1 MPSFQDIVAEFEQ
14 ATDIVDVYTGN
25 AIEETLNLIKTAGD
39 LRFYV
44 DGTLNYG
51 HQATTINIMKRI
63 INTTSYTGNIVVY
76 YAGGQATANKLAI
89 LLSDLD
95 PLQINTET
103 ITYGTCN
110 NITFQPFPAPAD
122 APQIMFGFTGGA
134 DSMVTNFAD
143 QLKVKYFLRLQPYLW
158 EMLKD
163 YKVTSAVQI
172 PGDPRKFD
180 LTDASKP
187 FNKLA
192 YTFSPDT
199 VANVAPGIWSWYT
212 ASHAFDPNLSTRT
225 KNVKAVYDAYS
236 VNPAA
241 MSLWPVYGLHQFK
254 EDAGEMSLNL
264 TLSALE
270 VLRLLEKP
278 LIILHFSDPARADIF
293 QYLDALATDINAKDK
308 TLATLK
314 KAIAATYLP
323 PDDFMKAYSPSN
335 LQALINKLSTY
346 VTPAID
352 NAFRIELLK
361 GYDNGNYVDI
371 AADIAAKLANADGKQ
386 IFVISIGTVPQDVYN
401 YFYGNAT
408 LPGIF
413 EGQGTSSLVISLGKP
428 FMQVPKKGEN
438 DAANYPST
446 LAADNYDT
454 IAQGCKQ
461 WVMAL
466 RDLSFDPFLRTRGP
480 LKPELYPDQLENI
493 VATTVASINSSY
505 PLNRYF
511 TALGKYYQ
519 QDIHD
524 KLMLG
529 LVGAHAVVEGD
540 ADTVYAD
547 RLGLA
552 AGTQESLTSRRRRSR
567 LRERLT
573 LFKNNNRGVYT
584 EEPDIAED
592 EPAKLTLQDVYD
604 QLKAA
609 WSNGS
614 INLLKALPKTYFSD
628 FFAKVTGNIFSIAVP
643 EENIVAEKNGD
654 GVITK
659 VTVSGATTL
668 AFVDVKMNIELVY
681 TAESGPVIT
690 QVTATADQVWTIDN
704 IPWILFRNPGF
715 TMKVNEG
722 GFPVQGGILGT
733 IESNG
738 TSVGLQIEYPTGENT
753 WFLSAA
759 FEGNY
764 PGIASIYQAAG
775 GVNLVQVLPNPLN
788 QLAGFGLKEVQ
799 LMYNTTS
806 LSFDYMSFQMTTNSP
821 WTISQNPLFTIAPT
835 IDVSIYDVADVSKR
849 TTNFLATG
857 SFTIGNG
864 TITMV
869 GGYPDFSLYGGL
881 TEGTIQLSDLLALF
895 GGELDLATS
904 VTEFNYNYNPG
915 QKYYQIGA
923 LLEPDKPLNVAGIF
937 SINNLSFNVNSN
949 NSINTVFLGG
959 QITILPDSAKIGM
972 ALSGAYATGKGWT
985 FTSKQT
991 SGVVKI
997 GDMLTYYIGDS
1008 WAPPEKYNYGI
1019 DGLSFTINTANSY
1032 WEFGAKTAT
1041 KWDIEFLGV
1050 TVDAKA
1056 QLGYGKKTDDA
1067 TAGNYGAI
1075 SADITWNGIRI
1086 TAFYNFKPGY
1096 QAYGITWGIL
1106 SGEVETKTIDGKP
1119 HQVATLK
1126 FKDTT
1131 TIGSLVE
1138 LMVSW
1143 VTGSAFGLA
1152 APWNMLNSIPLNNLS
1167 LIYDFTDNKV
1177 SFEVTIGPINLGF
1190 ITIKGIK
1197 ASYESKDSN
1206 DKEKGV
1212 IITLDATAAW
1222 GDVPSW
1228 DAAKP
1233 ETTPAPP
1240 GQGNK
1245 YLDLRML
1252 ALGQHVTLDCFK
1264 TADNVQAAIACMST
1278 LPTPDKDNPTKIPD
1292 VHFDANSSW
1301 LTGMDFGLLRL
1312 GDDKTNAIALAAA
1325 AADATKYFITMQ
1337 VVFNDPNLYG
1347 LRLAL
1352 EGEPA
1357 KIFKGLDFQIMYK
1370 KISDSVGVYQAEI
1383 VLPDVMR
1390 KINMGQF
1397 NITLPV
1403 FGIAVFT
1410 NGDFQ
1415 VDIGFPWKED
1425 FSRSFTFQTLIWTP
1439 VGIPIPVMGS
1449 AGVYFG
1455 KLSSATTNRVP
1466 AATNGTFNPVLVF
1479 GFGIQFGFGYSFDA
1493 GILKAGF
1500 SLTAVAILEGILAK
1514 WNPYQI
1520 TDGSGNNT
1528 QLETSYY
1535 FWFRGTAGIMGKL
1548 YGTVDFAIVKADVNV
1563 AISLLAQI
1571 TFAPYEP
1578 IELSLTASV
1587 SVSLRITINLGLFKI
1602 KVSFS
1607 FSARIQESVTIKAIG
1622 GTAPWTT
1629 TEQLQLL
1636 NAGVNVLQRRSRSLY
1651 YDQKEL
1657 VAVRDA
1663 LNPVWS
1669 NLQPAAAPSPLTA
1682 YAGLGLT
1689 MAGDNASSVS
1699 QQVACYIAML
1709 FIASVPPP
1717 QDDKENGRLKAYGTD
1732 SDTSFE
1738 LLSKQVFRW
1747 AIAAIQSGPVSS
1759 EQVDAAIVTD
1769 LQLAALLDY
1778 LSDTANPTPITPA
1791 DVSAFMTNQFTLTV
1805 NTPESGETD
1814 ATYFPVPPEML
1825 LTLPDYGSNYKG
1837 ISYDF
1842 ADYNSTSTSYTE
1854 YLRQYF
1860 NELAVQVEKEEDAG
1874 NLKALMMDDAGGLS
1888 MASFIYS
1895 DYFLLICRQML
1906 QSARESL
1913 KDFKYYLQD
1922 NQTVNDIVNWVNQKA
1937 GLNLYS
1943 VEALFTDNVSATLNA
1958 GKQLRI
1964 TGSSYIVQATDTFD
1978 SIAMQSIYYT
1988 GFTGKQLA
1996 AANQDTA
2003 NTLSAGVTIS
2013 YPQKEPY
2020 KTMAGQS
2027 LNDVANAIGV
2037 SVDELINNGNV
2048 TNLAGLLLPVA
2059 TLAIPSFNSATAG
2072 DDTLNKIAS
2081 KYNITQQQLAAP
2093 AENGA
2098 ITDLFDKTV
2107 TGYINIAN
2115 LQQFQV
2121 GELISEIQAT
2131 NGLQHLSGMTS
2142 RYYMAGLR
2150 LPTNGITPNYPG
2162 MWVTDN
2168 GGTLTLPAY
2177 AGLYS
2182 LTGQQ
2187 FRIPDL
2193 AADNFD
2199 IQLSKTSALSWLTF
2213 SGSNPD
2219 QLVISLV
2226 PGSFDAQQIT
2236 AVKTYATSNVLD
2248 IPLSSLGAEDAFITK
2263 AATYPFTSQI
2273 SWNSASTFAMPYG
2286 GTNGG
2291 VPALSLWQLPDTLLQ
2306 LPDPQTRMVNPR
2318 VQMLIGRYDEASRT
2332 MINTPVTYYGY
2343 GSLVSFTIKKVPV
2356 VSDSPNTQTTYEI
2369 MGADGSNVEVLEKM
2383 VSGIGSDNSLIAT
2396 LTVAY
2401 GVDSNGTTT
2410 QGIQTDALNSLTI
2423 GIAQVNLST
2432 ETRPDSS
2439 LGATFLAA
2447 AQQQDAMVLLN
2458 EPTDFVRLLWQA
2470 SITRGG
2476 GYYLYYYN
2484 AGSSSGLPDRIFN
2497 DNNEATLSLLV
2508 LYSASQDAALQNNVT
2523 SYMNVLATGEAI
2535 DTSHAVLFAEANPYQ
2550 RSLSSD
2556 GAQTLSALAYQY
2568 YGNVAD
2574 IVTDNQ
2580 TLSLRTGKAL
2590 LVDEG
2595 VYEVRPEGRAP
2606 GGNLDTIA
2614 AYFGTSVDAIKAAN
2628 PLQTS
2633 WPAVLPLYTALKL
2646 PVLTVTIGSSNGGN
2660 TFESIASYYGEDLAA
2675 LGGKNQ
2681 ELAGLFADNQQ
2692 IIIKGGPDIRT
2703 SAVAPGVAGIAAER
2717 PVPAAIPDNPS
2728 DQDYGMLFL
2737 LNTYNMLSY
2746 QVAENNYFSASNL
2759 GLPATPS
2766 TETEDQGVNDKM
2778 RYPKALAEG
2787 DTWSY
2792 TQSIPYSRFAK
2803 NVTLTAGAMPDQAN
2817 SPYRGLGGLL
2827 QIDYAWQD
2835 LYGNRIITSLSQ
2847 PSGNSQLNMPPVLTG
2862 YTDALI
2868 GLNQWPS
2875 VAASWEVNTDKDA
2888 KPQLQL
2894 DLSFG
2899 DSYYQGLMWAKAAD
2913 AASITAW
2920 FTEALD
2926 ETSAGNPLNYSMD
2939 NGISIKGITLGSDKQ
2954 TVTIQVDNV
2963 PENLLLTLS
2972 INNINNADKTQTYTG
2987 IAQFSYPEVP
2997 EEATSTIIEQA
3008 KKDMA
3013 VYEQLWYQLT
3023 DPNGIAYTVDT
3034 TLLQKGYTLTDTQV
3048 SDLVEDWISSIYLF
3062 LENRA
3067 KGLTDVAAPAA
3078 THLLTFAIDTA
3089 DLNPE
3094 QIFRLDLSF
3103 SIKRTKNAA
3112 SGDLETTGGILQAVT
3127 EVSPLSDTEGGNTH
3141 SLNTFAARF
3150 EAALLQAGKYQL
3162 RIATGTDR
3170 EDASN
3175 NKETWAVRLGL
3186 DKSTLTPIT
3195 YTINDPAAPDMFAPR
3210 PISNKLESRQQVP
3223 IYNYSQKTGIDFST
3237 PSAYLDFTGIDMD
3250 QWGNQ
3255 FFNSIDSVLSPE
3267 FTAAIQLV
3275 DSKKQTTYLEDLLAG
3290 KEALADIVKEWMI
3303 PVFKDETANADA
3315 VKEAFKQSLLVKLG
3329 NAYATQ
3335 AGIQFHATVSADATA
3350 DIAPRLYGSIN
3361 RNFKYEGAVADAVD
3375 KTIVYLVFTN
3385 PPDQTAAGTSSNF
3398 TLSGGLNVSSSGID
3412 PLNNRRVI
3420 LQLMEPATPGSTQV
3434 TINAGFK
3441 DMTGNVIMPP
3451 LSQVILTEINEGN
3464 NSESITL
3471 TSTKLSLKTNNSATL
3486 PFLISSPQIVRGSGN
3501 ELLPYVDLDLSFA
3514 GSSIEHQISTLPN
3527 IEGYEASTWL
3537 SFVTPLSVND
3547 SPLTGNLGKIQVPMP
3562 IREFPVAPSMVNQS
3576 GEASVPPDPSDI
3588 SQLLNWNYNI
3598 EYSLPI
3604 HYPQD
3609 QLDFTINFNVADK
3622 QQAMLLGIED
3632 AFPQLA
3638 EFITVSP
3645 SVYAVLQQQLTLVTA
3660 GTADDDPLLA
3670 TAATAL
3676 ASYTALV
3683 SQVVNAAKSNMLAMS
3698 QGRMRYSSTAVLP
3711 YTFYIQ
3717 EGSATINDVQALI
3730 VSVHGMPPE
3739 GIGQP
3744 LVDIG
3749 GYERHTYT
3757 DVCTGDFCYYYTKD
3771 GQPLPAATGQVI
3783 QERTVIIPTMNI
3795 LARQDAATTAF
3806 IRRNVELVP
3815 GKQSS
3820 DPFIYTT
3827 GMVEFSNPYHP
3838 TTDCDTPID
3847 ISTIN
3852 ATSGQHNYAPLTT
3865 QLTNLFNA
3873 LLKENSQDTVSIL
3886 MSCQYT
3892 YPLNTSTANIG
3903 LPVIMQPIQSIQVK
3917 PDATT
3922 GDKKLAD
3929 MIADWAGSIE
3939 LWYKSRNPVSSNA
3952 ALWFDLTIFS
3962 NLTEQPLPLLR
3973 LRSLNLGIQ
3982 YITGM

>member
-1 MPSFQDIVAEFEQ
+1 MPSFQDLVALFTQGTAVVDEHSQ
-14 ATDIVDVYTGN
+14 ASYVNILGDIR
-25 AIEETLNLIKTAGD
+25 EETE

-44 DGTLNYG
+44 DATRNFG
-51 HQATTINIMKRI
+51 HQATTVNIMKRI
-63 INTTSYTGNIVVY
+63 IDTTSYAGSIVVY
-76 YAGGQATANKLAI
+76 YAGGIDTADKLAI
-89 LLSDLD
+89 LLPDLD
-95 PLQINTET
+95 PLHIEMAT
-103 ITYGTCN
+103 ISYGTCN
-110 NITFQPFPAPAD
+110 NITFKAFPATVTPAL
-122 APQIMFGFTGGA
+122 IKFGFTGGA
-134 DSMVTNFAD
+134 DSTSTNFAE
-143 QLKVKYFLRLQPYLW
+143 QLNVQYFLRLEPYLW
-158 EMLKD
+158 EILTNGG
-163 YKVTSAVQI
+163 VTSAVQTI
-172 PGDPRKFD
+172 GSPDKFN
-180 LTDASKP
+180 LSGASLH
-187 FNKLA
+187 FNSLA
-192 YTFSPDT
+192 YKFTREA
-199 VANVAPGIWSWYT
+199 VASVSPGIWSWYIEQQT
-212 ASHAFDPNLSTRT
+212 FDRDLAICT
-225 KNVKAVYDAYS
+225 KNVKSVYDAYS
-236 VNPAA
+236 VNPSA

-264 TLSALE
+264 TLSALNIIQT
-270 VLRLLEKP
+270 VDKP
-278 LIILHFSDPARADIF
+278 LVILHFSDPKRADIF
-293 QYLDALATDINAKDK
+293 QYLDALATDINNGIKEL
-308 TLATLK
+308 TNLK
-314 KAIAATYLP
+314 KAISATYIDNDL
-323 PDDFMKAYSPSN
+323 FNGYSPSN
-335 LQALINKLSTY
+335 LTALINKLTQY

-352 NAFRIELLK
+352 NRYTLALLK
-361 GYDNGNYVDI
+361 GYTDGYYVDI
-371 AADIAAKLANADGKQ
+371 SADISRELANATGKQ
-386 IFVISIGTVPQDVYN
+386 IFVISIGAVPMDVYN

-408 LPGIF
+408 LPGMF

-428 FMQVPKKGEN
+428 FMQVPKKGVN
-438 DAANYPST
+438 DATNYPST
-446 LAADNYDT
+446 LAASNYDT
-454 IAQGCKQ
+454 IAQSCKK
-461 WVMAL
+461 WVTTI
-466 RDLSFDPFLRTRGP
+466 RDLSFDAYLKKKAP
-480 LKPELYPDQLENI
+480 LLPAVYLDQLGVI
-493 VATTVASINSSY
+493 TTTTLASTDSSQD
-505 PLNRYF
+505 LNHYF
-511 TALGKYYQ
+511 AALGTYYQ
-519 QDIHD
+519 EDIHD
-524 KLMLG
+524 KLMMG
-529 LVGAHAVVEGD
+529 LVGTNAVISGSD
-540 ADTVYAD
+540 ANKVYTE
-547 RLGLA
+547 RLGLTA
-552 AGTQESLTSRRRRSR
+552 DAEGSLTLRRRSK
-567 LRERLT
+567 RLT
-573 LFKNNNRGVYT
+573 SSGNNGGAYREGQ
-584 EEPDIAED
+584 DIAEGESD
-592 EPAKLTLQDVYD
+592 TLTLQQVYD
-604 QLKAA
+604 QLIAA
-609 WSNGS
+609 WSDGS
-614 INLLKALPKTYFSD
+614 INLLKALPKTYFTD
-628 FFAKVTGNIFSIAVP
+628 FFAKVTGNLFSIAVP
-643 EENIVAEKNGD
+643 KQNIVAEKNGD
-654 GVITK
+654 TITK

-668 AFVDVKMNIELVY
+668 SFLDIKMNITLVY
-681 TAESGPVIT
+681 TAESGPVIA
-690 QVTATADQVWTIDN
+690 QVTAAADQVWTIDN
-704 IPWILFRNPGF
+704 IPWILFKNPGF

-733 IESNG
+733 IESYD
-738 TSVGLQIEYPTGENT
+738 TSLELKIEYPVAESA
-753 WFLSAA
+753 WLISAA
-759 FEGNY
+759 FAGNY
-764 PGIASIYQAAG
+764 PGIATIYQAAG
-775 GVNLVQVLPNPLN
+775 GVNLVQVLPTPLN

-799 LMYNTTS
+799 LMYNSRS
-806 LSFDYMSFQMTTNSP
+806 LSFDYMSFEMTTNSP

-835 IDVSIYDVADVSKR
+835 IDVSIYNVADIANR
-849 TTNFLATG
+849 TTEFLATG

-869 GGYPDFSLYGGL
+869 GGYPDFSLNGGL
-881 TEGTIQLSDLLALF
+881 TDGTIQLSDLLALF

-904 VTEFNYNYNPG
+904 VTEFNYNYAPS
-915 QKYYQIGA
+915 QKYYEIDA

-937 SINNLSFNVNSN
+937 SIDNLSFNVKSN
-949 NSINTVFLGG
+949 NSTNTVFLGG
-959 QITILPDSAKIGM
+959 QITVLPNSAKIVM
-972 ALSGAYATGKGWT
+972 ALSGIYATNKGWT
-985 FTSKQT
+985 FASKQT

-997 GDMLTYYIGDS
+997 GDMLSYYIGNS
-1008 WAPPEKYNYGI
+1008 WTPPEQYNYGI
-1019 DGLSFTINTANSY
+1019 DGLSFTINTATSY

-1041 KWDIEFLGV
+1041 KWNIEFLGLQ
-1050 TVDAKA
+1050 VDGKA
-1056 QLGYGKKTDDA
+1056 QVGYGKKTDDA

-1075 SADITWNGIRI
+1075 SADITWNKINI
-1086 TAFYNFKPGY
+1086 TAFYNFNPDY

-1106 SGEVETKTIDGKP
+1106 TGEVETKDVDGTP
-1119 HQVATLK
+1119 HQIATLK

-1138 LMVSW
+1138 TMVSW
-1143 VTGSAFGLA
+1143 ATGSAFGLA
-1152 APWNMLNSIPLNNLS
+1152 SPWNVLNSIPLNNLS
-1167 LIYDFTDNKV
+1167 LIYDFTANKV
-1177 SFEVTIGPINLGF
+1177 SFEVGIGPINLGF
-1190 ITIKGIK
+1190 VTIKGIK
-1197 ASYESKDSN
+1197 VSYNSKDPN
-1206 DKEKGV
+1206 PDNNGV
-1212 IITLDATAAW
+1212 IVTLDATAAW
-1222 GDVPSW
+1222 GGDIPSW
-1228 DAAKP
+1228 NAAKP

-1264 TADNVQAAIACMST
+1264 TADNVQAAIACMTS
-1278 LPTPDKDNPTKIPD
+1278 LPETDPGKIPD

-1301 LTGMDFGLLRL
+1301 LTGMDFGLLQL
-1312 GDDKTNAIALAAA
+1312 GGDKANAVALAV
-1325 AADATKYFITMQ
+1325 ATAEATQYFITMQ
-1337 VVFNDPNLYG
+1337 IVFNDPYLYA

-1535 FWFRGTAGIMGKL
+1535 FWFRGTVGIMGKL
-1548 YGTVDFAIVKADVNV
+1548 YGTVDFAIVKADVDV
-1563 AISLLAQI
+1563 AISLLVQI

-1636 NAGVNVLQRRSRSLY
+1636 NAGVTVLQRRSRRLY

-1657 VAVRDA
+1657 MAVRDA

-1669 NLQPAAAPSPLTA
+1669 NLQKAAVPAPLTA

-1689 MAGDNASSVS
+1689 IAGDNASTVS
-1699 QQVACYIAML
+1699 QQLACYIAML
-1709 FIASVPPP
+1709 FIQSVPPP
-1717 QDDKENGRLKAYGTD
+1717 QDDKDNGKLKAYGAGN
-1732 SDTSFE
+1732 DTSFE
-1738 LLSKQVFRW
+1738 LLGKQVFRW
-1747 AIAAIQSGPVSS
+1747 AIAAIQSGPVTS

-1778 LSDTANPTPITPA
+1778 LSDTANPTPITPD
-1791 DVSAFMTNQFTLTV
+1791 DVSAFMSNQFTLTV
-1805 NTPESGETD
+1805 SAPDSGETD
-1814 ATYFPVPPEML
+1814 ATYFPVPPQML
-1825 LTLPDYGSNYKG
+1825 LTLPDYGTNYKG

-1842 ADYNSTSTSYTE
+1842 GAYNSTSTSYTE

-1874 NLKALMMDDAGGLS
+1874 NLKALIMDDAGGLS

-1937 GLNLYS
+1937 GIDLYT
-1943 VEALFTDNVSATLNA
+1943 VEALFTDNVSAPLNA
-1958 GKQLRI
+1958 DKKLRI
-1964 TGSSYIVQATDTFD
+1964 SGSTYIVQATDTFD
-1978 SIAMQSIYYT
+1978 SIAAQSIFYA
-1988 GFTGKQLA
+1988 GFTGKELA
-1996 AANQDTA
+1996 TANQATA
-2003 NTLSAGVTIS
+2003 NTLSAGVTIN
-2013 YPQKEPY
+2013 YPEKEPY
-2020 KTMAGQS
+2020 KTLAGQS
-2027 LNDVANAIGV
+2027 LNDVAQAIGV
-2037 SVDELINNGNV
+2037 SVGDLINNGNI

-2059 TLAIPSFNSATAG
+2059 TLTIPSFNSTTAG

-2093 AENGA
+2093 AENGT

-2121 GELISEIQAT
+2121 GELINEIQAT

-2168 GGTLTLPAY
+2168 GGVLTLPAY

-2187 FRIPDL
+2187 FQLPDL
-2193 AADNFD
+2193 DTDNFD
-2199 IQLSKTSALSWLTF
+2199 IQLSKTAALSWLTF
-2213 SGSNPD
+2213 SGDNPD
-2219 QLVISLV
+2219 QLVLPLV
-2226 PGSFDAQQIT
+2226 PGSFAAQQIS
-2236 AVKTYATSNVLD
+2236 AVKGYATSNILD
-2248 IPLSSLGAEDAFITK
+2248 IVLSSLGAQDAFVTK
-2263 AATYPFTSQI
+2263 ASTYPFTSQI
-2273 SWNSASTFAMPYG
+2273 SWNSASAFTMPYG
-2286 GTNGG
+2286 GNAGG

-2306 LPDPQTRMVNPR
+2306 LPDPQTRAVNPR
-2318 VQMLIGRYDEASRT
+2318 VKMQIGRYDEASRT
-2332 MINTPVTYYGY
+2332 MVNTPVTYFGY

-2356 VSDSPNTQTTYEI
+2356 VTDSPNTLTTYEI

-2383 VSGIGSDNSLIAT
+2383 VSGVGNNNSLIAT

-2432 ETRPDSS
+2432 ETRPDTS
-2439 LGATFLAA
+2439 LGTISLVAE
-2447 AQQQDAMVLLN
+2447 QQEAMVLLN
-2458 EPTDFVRLLWQA
+2458 EPSDFIRLLWQA

-2484 AGSSSGLPDRIFN
+2484 SGSSSGLPDRIFN
-2497 DNNEATLSLLV
+2497 DNNEATISLLV
-2508 LYSASQDAALQNNVT
+2508 LYTAPADDALQNNVT
-2523 SYMNVLATGEAI
+2523 NYMNVLATGEAI
-2535 DTSHAVLFAEANPYQ
+2535 DTSHAVLFAEANPYE

-2556 GAQTLSALAYQY
+2556 STQTLSDLAYKY

-2574 IVTDNQ
+2574 VVTDNQ
-2580 TLSLRTGKAL
+2580 TLTLRAGKAL

-2606 GGNLDTIA
+2606 GGNLNTIA
-2614 AYFGTSVDAIKAAN
+2614 TYFGTTADAIKAAN

-2633 WPAVLPLYTALKL
+2633 WPDVLPLYTALYL
-2646 PVLTVTIGSSNGGN
+2646 PVLTVTVGSSNGGN
-2660 TFESIASYYGEDLAA
+2660 TFESIASYYGEELAA

-2681 ELAGLFADNQQ
+2681 AIAGIFADGQQ
-2692 IIIKGGPDIRT
+2692 IVIKGGPDIRT
-2703 SAVAPGVAGIAAER
+2703 STVAQGVAGIAAER
-2717 PVPAAIPDNPS
+2717 PVPGAIPDNPS

-2746 QVAENNYFSASNL
+2746 QVAENNYFAASNL

-2766 TETEDQGVNDKM
+2766 GEAEDPDTNDKM
-2778 RYPKALAEG
+2778 SYPKALAEG

-2803 NVTLTAGAMPDQAN
+2803 NTVLTAGAMPDQAN

-2835 LYGNRIITSLSQ
+2835 LYGNRIITTLSQ
-2847 PSGNSQLNMPPVLTG
+2847 PSGNSQLNMPPMLTG

-2875 VAASWEVNTDKDA
+2875 VAASWEVNTDNA
-2888 KPQLQL
+2888 QKPQLQL
-2894 DLSFG
+2894 NLSFG
-2899 DSYYQGLMWAKAAD
+2899 DSYYQGLLWAKAAGTT
-2913 AASITAW
+2913 SITGW
-2920 FTEALD
+2920 FTEPLD
-2926 ETSAGNPLNYSMD
+2926 ETSANNPANYSLD
-2939 NGISIKGITLGSDKQ
+2939 QGINIKSITLGADKQ

-2963 PENLLLTLS
+2963 PENLLVTLS
-2972 INNINNADKTQTYTG
+2972 INNISNADKTETYTG
-2987 IAQFSYPEVP
+2987 IAQFSYPDVP
-2997 EEATSTIIEQA
+2997 QEATSTIIEQA

-3034 TLLQKGYTLTDTQV
+3034 TLLQQGYTLTAAQI
-3048 SDLVEDWISSIYLF
+3048 SDLVNVWISSIYLF

-3067 KGLTDVAAPAA
+3067 QGLTDVQAPDAA
-3078 THLLTFAIDTA
+3078 HLLTFAIDTTN
-3089 DLNPE
+3089 LNPE

-3103 SIKRTKNAA
+3103 AIKRSKNAA
-3112 SGDLETTGGILQAVT
+3112 AGDLETTGGILQAVT
-3127 EVSPLSDTEGGNTH
+3127 EVAPLSDTSGGNTH

-3150 EAALLQAGKYQL
+3150 EAALLQAGKYAL

-3170 EDASN
+3170 EDAGN

-3186 DKSTLTPIT
+3186 DKTNLTPVA
-3195 YTINDPAAPDMFAPR
+3195 YTINDPADPDMFAPR

-3223 IYNYSQKTGIDFST
+3223 IYNYNEKTGIDFNT
-3237 PSAYLDFTGIDMD
+3237 PSSYVDFTGIDMD
-3250 QWGNQ
+3250 QWGGQ
-3255 FFNSIDSVLSPE
+3255 FFSSIDNVLSPE

-3275 DSKKQTTYLEDLLAG
+3275 DNKKQTTYLEDLLTS
-3290 KEALADIVKEWMI
+3290 KEALANIVKEWMI

-3329 NAYATQ
+3329 NAYTTQ
-3335 AGIQFHATVSADATA
+3335 AAIQFHATVSADATE

-3361 RNFKYEGAVADAVD
+3361 RNFKYEGVLADTVD
-3375 KTIVYLVFTN
+3375 KTIVYLIFTN
-3385 PPDQTAAGTSSNF
+3385 PPDQTAANISSNF
-3398 TLSGGLNVSSSGID
+3398 TASDGLTVNSSGVD
-3412 PLNNRRVI
+3412 PLNNRRVK
-3420 LQLMEPATPGSTQV
+3420 LQLSGQAIPDSTQV
-3434 TINAGFK
+3434 TVNAGFK
-3441 DMTGNVIMPP
+3441 DMTGNIVMPP
-3451 LSQVILTEINEGN
+3451 LTNVVLTEINEGN
-3464 NSESITL
+3464 NSDSITL
-3471 TSTKLSLKTNNSATL
+3471 TSTKLSLQTSNSATL

-3547 SPLTGNLGKIQVPMP
+3547 SPLTGDLGKIQVPMP

-3576 GEASVPPDPSDI
+3576 GESSVPPDASNI
-3588 SQLLNWNYNI
+3588 NQLLNWNYNI
-3598 EYSLPI
+3598 AYALPI

-3622 QQAMLLGIED
+3622 ANTMLLGIED

-3645 SVYAVLQQQLTLVTA
+3645 SVYTVLEKQLTQVTA
-3660 GTADDDPLLA
+3660 GTADDDPLLS
-3670 TAATAL
+3670 TVSTAL

-3683 SQVVNAAKSNMLAMS
+3683 SQVVDASQSNMLAMPP
-3698 QGRMRYSSTAVLP
+3698 GNMRYTSTDVLP

-3717 EGSATINDVQALI
+3717 EGSATIDDVQALI
-3730 VSVHGMPPE
+3730 VSVHGLPPE

-3744 LVDIG
+3744 LVDIK
-3749 GYERHTYT
+3749 GYERQVYT
-3757 DVCTGDFCYYYTKD
+3757 DVCTGDWCYYYTKD
-3771 GQPLPAATGQVI
+3771 GKPLPAATGQVI
-3783 QERTVIIPTMNI
+3783 PDRTVIIPTMNI

-3820 DPFIYTT
+3820 EPFIYTT
-3827 GMVEFSNPYHP
+3827 GTVEFSNPYHP
-3838 TTDCDTPID
+3838 TTDTDTPVD

-3852 ATSGQHNYAPLTT
+3852 APSGQHNYASLTT

-3873 LLKENSQDTVSIL
+3873 LLEENSQDTVSFL

-3892 YPLNTSTANIG
+3892 YQLNASTANVG

-3917 PDATT
+3917 PGATT

-3929 MIADWAGSIE
+3929 MIADWAGSIGV
-3939 LWYKSRNPVSSNA
+3939 WYKSRNPVTTNA

-3962 NLTEQPLPLLR
+3962 NLTQQPLPLVR
-3973 LRSLNLGIQ
+3973 LRSLNLGVQ
-3982 YITGM
+3982 YITEM

>member
-1 MPSFQDIVAEFEQ
+1 MASFQDIVAQFMQ
-14 ATDIVDVYTGN
+14 ATDIVDGYTGN
-25 AIEETLNLIKTAGD
+25 AIEEMLSLIKTEGE

-51 HQATTINIMKRI
+51 HQATTVNIMKRI
-63 INTTSYTGNIVVY
+63 IDTTSYAGSIVVY
-76 YAGGQATANKLAI
+76 YAGGQETADKLAV

-95 PLQINTET
+95 PLQINGA
-103 ITYGTCN
+103 IIRYGDCQ
-110 NITFQPFPAPAD
+110 NITFKPFPAPVD
-122 APQIMFGFTGGA
+122 TPQIMLGFTGGA
-134 DSMVTNFAD
+134 DSMTTNFAD
-143 QLKVKYFLRLQPYLW
+143 QLKVRYFLRLEPYLW
-158 EMLKD
+158 EMLKG
-163 YKVTSAVQI
+163 YSVTSAVQI
-172 PGDPRKFD
+172 PGNPDRFN
-180 LTDASKP
+180 LSVASRP

-192 YTFSPDT
+192 YKFTSDS
-199 VANVAPGIWSWYT
+199 VAKVSTNVWSWYT
-212 ASHAFDPNLSTRT
+212 TQQTFNPDLATRT
-225 KNVKAVYDAYS
+225 KNVQAVYDVYS

-241 MSLWPVYGLHQFK
+241 MSLWPVYGLHQF
-254 EDAGEMSLNL
+254 ESNSGEMSLNL
-264 TLSALE
+264 ALSALDL
-270 VLRLLEKP
+270 LRLLEKP
-278 LIILHFSDPARADIF
+278 LVILHFSNPARADIF
-293 QYLDALATDINAKDK
+293 QYVDALRTDIDARDK

-314 KAIAATYLP
+314 KTISTTYFP
-323 PDDFMKAYSPSN
+323 PDDYVQEYSPAK
-335 LQALINKLSTY
+335 LQALINELTTY

-352 NAFRIELLK
+352 NTYKIELLK
-361 GYDNGNYVDI
+361 GYDNGKYVDI
-371 AADIAAKLANADGKQ
+371 SADISAKLANASSKQ

-408 LPGIF
+408 LPAIF
-413 EGQGTSSLVISLGKP
+413 EGQGTSSLVISLGRP

-438 DAANYPST
+438 DASNYPSI

-454 IAQGCKQ
+454 IAQGCKE
-461 WVMAL
+461 WAMAL
-466 RDLSFDPFLRTRGP
+466 RDLSFNSFLKTRGG
-480 LKPELYPDQLENI
+480 LKPDVYLEQLDNI
-493 VATTVASINSSY
+493 VASTLASINSSY
-505 PLNRYF
+505 SLNRYF
-511 TALGKYYQ
+511 TTLGNYYQ
-519 QDIHD
+519 QNIHD

-529 LVGAHAVVEGD
+529 LAGTHAVVEAD
-540 ADTVYAD
+540 AGAVYAE
-547 RLGLA
+547 RASVA
-552 AGTQESLTSRRRRSR
+552 AGTKESLTLRHRRERF
-567 LRERLT
+567 RERLT
-573 LFKNNNRGVYT
+573 SFRNNGGEYT
-584 EEPDIAED
+584 EEPDIAE
-592 EPAKLTLQDVYD
+592 EEAGPLTLQEVYD
-604 QLKAA
+604 QLIAA
-609 WSNGS
+609 WSDGT

-628 FFAKVTGNIFSIAVP
+628 FFAKVTGNTFSIAVP

-654 GVITK
+654 GAITK

-668 AFVDVKMNIELVY
+668 SFVNVKMNISLVY

-733 IESNG
+733 IENNG
-738 TSVGLQIEYPTGENT
+738 TNVGLQIEYPVGENT
-753 WFLSAA
+753 WLLSAA

-775 GVNLVQVLPNPLN
+775 GVNLVQALPTPLN
-788 QLAGFGLKEVQ
+788 QLAGFGLKEMQ
-799 LMYNTTS
+799 LMYNSTS
-806 LSFDYMSFQMTTNSP
+806 LSFDYMSFEMTTNSP
-821 WTISQNPLFTIAPT
+821 WTISQNPLFTITPT
-835 IDVSIYDVADVSKR
+835 IDISIYDVADVSKR

-881 TEGTIQLSDLLALF
+881 TDGTIQLSDLLALF
-895 GGELDLATS
+895 GGQLDLATS
-904 VTEFNYNYNPG
+904 VTEFNYNYSPS
-915 QKYYQIGA
+915 QKYYQIDA

-937 SINNLSFNVNSN
+937 SIDNLSFNVNSN

-959 QITILPDSAKIGM
+959 QITVLPDAAKIGM
-972 ALSGAYATGKGWT
+972 ELSGIYATGKGWT
-985 FTSKQT
+985 FASKQT

-997 GDMLTYYIGDS
+997 GDMLSYYIGNS
-1008 WAPPEKYNYGI
+1008 WTPPEQYNYGI
-1019 DGLSFTINTANSY
+1019 DGLSFTINTATSY
-1032 WEFGAKTAT
+1032 WQFGAKTASE
-1041 KWDIEFLGV
+1041 WNIEFLGLKV
-1050 TVDAKA
+1050 IANA
-1056 QLGYGKKTDDA
+1056 QLGYGKKTEDA
-1067 TAGNYGAI
+1067 TVGNYGAI
-1075 SADITWNGIRI
+1075 SADITWNKIKI
-1086 TAFYNFKPGY
+1086 NAFYNFNPDY

-1106 SGEVETKTIDGKP
+1106 TGEVETKDVDGTP
-1119 HQVATLK
+1119 HQIATLK

-1131 TIGSLVE
+1131 TIGSLIE
-1138 LMVSW
+1138 TMVSW
-1143 VTGSAFGLA
+1143 ATGSAFGLA
-1152 APWNMLNSIPLNNLS
+1152 SPWNVLNSIPLNNLS
-1167 LIYDFTDNKV
+1167 LVYDFTANKV
-1177 SFEVTIGPINLGF
+1177 SFEVNIGPINLGF
-1190 ITIKGIK
+1190 VTIKGIRV
-1197 ASYESKDSN
+1197 SYNTKDPDDSKN
-1206 DKEKGV
+1206 GV
-1212 IITLDATAAW
+1212 IVTLDATSAW
-1222 GDVPSW
+1222 GDIPSW
-1228 DAAKP
+1228 NAAKP

-1245 YLDLRML
+1245 YLDLRLL

-1264 TADNVQAAIACMST
+1264 TADNVQAAIACMSA
-1278 LPTPDKDNPTKIPD
+1278 LPGTDPGKIPD
-1292 VHFDANSSW
+1292 IHFDTNSSW

-1312 GDDKTNAIALAAA
+1312 GDDKPNAVALAV
-1325 AADATKYFITMQ
+1325 ATAEATQYFITMQ
-1337 VVFNDPNLYG
+1337 IVFNDPNLYG

-1415 VDIGFPWKED
+1415 VDVGFPWKED

-1479 GFGIQFGFGYSFDA
+1479 GFGMQFGFGYSFDA

-1514 WNPYQI
+1514 WNPYQL

-1535 FWFRGTAGIMGKL
+1535 FWFRGTVGIMGKL
-1548 YGTVDFAIVKADVNV
+1548 YGTVDFAIVKADVDV
-1563 AISLLAQI
+1563 ALSLLVQI

-1578 IELSLTASV
+1578 IELSLIASV

-1602 KVSFS
+1602 KISFS

-1636 NAGVNVLQRRSRSLY
+1636 SAGVTVLQRRSRRLY

-1657 VAVRDA
+1657 MAVRDA

-1669 NLQPAAAPSPLTA
+1669 NLQKAAVPAPLTA

-1689 MAGDNASSVS
+1689 MAGDTATTVS
-1699 QQVACYIAML
+1699 QQLACYIAML
-1709 FIASVPPP
+1709 FIQSVPPP
-1717 QDDKENGRLKAYGTD
+1717 QDDKDNGRLKAYGAGN
-1732 SDTSFE
+1732 DTSFE
-1738 LLSKQVFRW
+1738 LLGKQIFRW
-1747 AIAAIQSGPVSS
+1747 AVAAIQSGPVTS

-1805 NTPESGETD
+1805 NAPESGETD

-1825 LTLPDYGSNYKG
+1825 LTLPDYGTDYKG

-1842 ADYNSTSTSYTE
+1842 AAYNSTSTSYTE

-1874 NLKALMMDDAGGLS
+1874 NLKAFIMDDAGGLS

-1937 GLNLYS
+1937 GIDLYT

-1958 GKQLRI
+1958 GKKLRI
-1964 TGSSYIVQATDTFD
+1964 TDSTYIVQATDTFD
-1978 SIAMQSIYYT
+1978 SIAAKAIYYA
-1988 GFTGKQLA
+1988 GFTGKDLA
-1996 AANQDTA
+1996 VANQDTA
-2003 NTLSAGVTIS
+2003 NTLSAGVTIN
-2013 YPQKEPY
+2013 YPDKAPY

-2027 LNDVANAIGV
+2027 LNDVAKAIGV
-2037 SVDELINNGNV
+2037 SAGDLINSGNI

-2059 TLAIPSFNSATAG
+2059 TLAIPSFDSMTAG

-2081 KYNITQQQLAAP
+2081 KYNITQQQLAVP
-2093 AENGA
+2093 AENGT
-2098 ITDLFDKTV
+2098 ITDLFDKRV

-2168 GGTLTLPAY
+2168 GGVLALPDY

-2187 FRIPDL
+2187 FQIPDL
-2193 AADNFD
+2193 GTDNFD
-2199 IQLSKTSALSWLTF
+2199 IQLSKTSALTWLTF
-2213 SGSNPD
+2213 SGDNPD
-2219 QLVISLV
+2219 QLVLPLV
-2226 PGSFDAQQIT
+2226 PGSYDAQQIS
-2236 AVKTYATSNVLD
+2236 AVKGYATSNILD
-2248 IPLSSLGAEDAFITK
+2248 IPLSSLGAQDAFITK
-2263 AATYPFTSQI
+2263 ASTYPFTSQI
-2273 SWNSASTFAMPYG
+2273 SWNSASAFTMPYG
-2286 GTNGG
+2286 GDNGG

-2306 LPDPQTRMVNPR
+2306 LPDPQTRLVNPR
-2318 VQMLIGRYDEASRT
+2318 VKMLIGRYDEASRT
-2332 MINTPVTYYGY
+2332 MVNTPVTYYGY

-2356 VSDSPNTQTTYEI
+2356 VTDSPNTLTTYEI

-2383 VSGIGSDNSLIAT
+2383 VSGIGGDNSLIAT

-2410 QGIQTDALNSLTI
+2410 QGIQTDALNSLTM

-2432 ETRPDSS
+2432 ETRPDSGPGTIS
-2439 LGATFLAA
+2439 LAVE
-2447 AQQQDAMVLLN
+2447 QQEEMVLLN
-2458 EPTDFVRLLWQA
+2458 ETSEFIRLLWQA

-2484 AGSSSGLPDRIFN
+2484 SGSSSGLPDRIFN

-2508 LYSASQDAALQNNVT
+2508 LYTAPTDEALRNNVT
-2523 SYMNVLATGEAI
+2523 NYMNVLATGEAI

-2556 GAQTLSALAYQY
+2556 GTQTLSDLAYKY

-2580 TLSLRTGKAL
+2580 TLTLRAGKAL

-2606 GGNLDTIA
+2606 GGNLNAIA
-2614 AYFGTSVDAIKAAN
+2614 TYFGTTADAIKAAN

-2633 WPAVLPLYTALKL
+2633 WPDVLPLYTALYL
-2646 PVLTVTIGSSNGGN
+2646 PVMTVTIGTSNGGN

-2681 ELAGLFADNQQ
+2681 EVAGLFADNQQ

-2703 SAVAPGVAGIAAER
+2703 STVAPGVAGIAAER
-2717 PVPAAIPDNPS
+2717 PVPATIPDNPS

-2746 QVAENNYFSASNL
+2746 QVAENNYFAASNL

-2766 TETEDQGVNDKM
+2766 TETEEQDTNDKM
-2778 RYPKALAEG
+2778 AYPRALAEG

-2792 TQSIPYSRFAK
+2792 TQSVPYSRFAK
-2803 NVTLTAGAMPDQAN
+2803 NVKLTAGVMPDQAS

-2835 LYGNRIITSLSQ
+2835 LYGNRIITTLSQ
-2847 PSGNSQLNMPPVLTG
+2847 PSGNSQLNMPPMLTG
-2862 YTDALI
+2862 YTDAII

-2875 VAASWEVNTDKDA
+2875 VAASWEVNTDNNA

-2894 DLSFG
+2894 NLSFG
-2899 DSYYQGLMWAKAAD
+2899 DSYYQGLMYAKAAS
-2913 AASITAW
+2913 ATSITGW
-2920 FTEALD
+2920 FTEPLD
-2926 ETSAGNPLNYSMD
+2926 ETSATNPLNYSLD
-2939 NGISIKGITLGSDKQ
+2939 HGISIKGITLGGDKQ

-2963 PENLLLTLS
+2963 PENLLITLS
-2972 INNINNADKTQTYTG
+2972 INNISNTDKTQTYTG
-2987 IAQFSYPEVP
+2987 IAQFSYPDVP
-2997 EEATSTIIEQA
+2997 QEATSTIIEQA

-3034 TLLQKGYTLTDTQV
+3034 TLLQKGYTLTSTQV

-3067 KGLTDVAAPAA
+3067 KGLTDVAAPDAA
-3078 THLLTFAIDTA
+3078 HPLIFAIDTTN
-3089 DLNPE
+3089 LNPE

-3103 SIKRTKNAA
+3103 TIKRTKNAA
-3112 SGDLETTGGILQAVT
+3112 SGDLETTGGILQTVT
-3127 EVSPLSDTEGGNTH
+3127 EVAPLADTQGGNTH

-3150 EAALLQAGKYQL
+3150 EAALLQAGKYQI

-3170 EDASN
+3170 EDAGN

-3186 DKSTLTPIT
+3186 DKTTLTPVA
-3195 YTINDPAAPDMFAPR
+3195 YNINDPADPDMFAPR

-3223 IYNYSQKTGIDFST
+3223 IYNYSEKTGIDFNT
-3237 PSAYLDFTGIDMD
+3237 PSTYVDFTGIDMD
-3250 QWGNQ
+3250 RWGNQ
-3255 FFNSIDSVLSPE
+3255 FFSSIDDVLSPE

-3275 DSKKQTTYLEDLLAG
+3275 DNKKQTTYLKDLLAN

-3303 PVFKDETANADA
+3303 PVFKDETANAAA

-3329 NAYATQ
+3329 NAYTTQ

-3350 DIAPRLYGSIN
+3350 DIAPRLYGNIS
-3361 RNFKYEGAVADAVD
+3361 RNFKFEGALVDDTD
-3375 KTIVYLVFTN
+3375 KTLVYLVFTN
-3385 PPDQTAAGTSSNF
+3385 PPDQAAANTSSNF
-3398 TLSGGLNVSSSGID
+3398 TASDGLSVNSSGID
-3412 PLNNRRVI
+3412 PKNTKRVI
-3420 LQLMEPATPGSTQV
+3420 LQLSGQAIAGSTQV
-3434 TINAGFK
+3434 TVNTGFK
-3441 DMTGNVIMPP
+3441 DMTGNIVMPP
-3451 LSQVILTEINEGN
+3451 LTKVVLTAINEGN
-3464 NSESITL
+3464 NSDSITF
-3471 TSTKLSLKTNNSATL
+3471 TSPKLALQTSASATL

-3527 IEGYEASTWL
+3527 IQGYEASTWL
-3537 SFVTPLSVND
+3537 SFVTPLSIND
-3547 SPLTGNLGKIQVPMP
+3547 SPLTGDLGKIQVPMP

-3576 GEASVPPDPSDI
+3576 GASSVPPDPSDI

-3598 EYSLPI
+3598 DYSLQI

-3609 QLDFTINFNVADK
+3609 QLDFNINFNVADTGNV
-3622 QQAMLLGIED
+3622 MLLGIED

-3645 SVYAVLQQQLTLVTA
+3645 YVYAVLEKQLTQVTA
-3660 GTADDDPLLA
+3660 GTADDDPLLN
-3670 TAATAL
+3670 TVSTAL
-3676 ASYTALV
+3676 ASYAALV
-3683 SQVVNAAKSNMLAMS
+3683 LQVVTASQSNMMAMPRS
-3698 QGRMRYSSTAVLP
+3698 NMRYTSTDVLP
-3711 YTFYIQ
+3711 YSFYIQ
-3717 EGSATINDVQALI
+3717 EGSATIDDVQALI
-3730 VSVHGMPPE
+3730 VSVHGLPPA
-3739 GIGQP
+3739 GIGEP
-3744 LVDIG
+3744 LVDIT
-3749 GYERHTYT
+3749 GYERQVYT
-3757 DVCTGDFCYYYTKD
+3757 GTCIGDFCYYYTKG
-3771 GQPLPAATGQVI
+3771 GQPLSAEAGQVI
-3783 QERTVIIPTMNI
+3783 PGRRVIIPMMNI

-3820 DPFIYTT
+3820 EPFIYTT
-3827 GMVEFSNPYHP
+3827 GTVEFSNPYHP
-3838 TTDCDTPID
+3838 TTDSDIPVD

-3852 ATSGQHNYAPLTT
+3852 APSGQHNYAPLST

-3892 YPLNTSTANIG
+3892 YPLNASTANVA

-3917 PDATT
+3917 PDANT
-3922 GDKKLAD
+3922 GNKKLAD
-3929 MIADWAGSIE
+3929 MIADWAGSIG
-3939 LWYKSRNPVSSNA
+3939 LWYNSRTPVSNNA

-3962 NLTEQPLPLLR
+3962 NLTEQPLPLVR
-3973 LRSLNLGIQ
+3973 LRSLNLGVQ
-3982 YITGM
+3982 YITEM

>member
-1 MPSFQDIVAEFEQ
+1 MVSFQDIVAQ
-14 ATDIVDVYTGN
+14 LMQGADTVDGHTGDS
-25 AIEETLNLIKTAGD
+25 IQEMLNLIKEEGE

-44 DGTLNYG
+44 DDSPNYG
-51 HQATTINIMKRI
+51 HQAATVNIMKRI

-76 YAGGQATANKLAI
+76 YAGEQATANKLAI
-89 LLSDLD
+89 LLSGLD
-95 PLQINTET
+95 PLQINATV
-103 ITYGTCN
+103 IKYGTCQ
-110 NITFQPFPAPAD
+110 NITFKPFPAPANT
-122 APQIMFGFTGGA
+122 PQIKFGFTGGA
-134 DSMVTNFAD
+134 DFMTTNFAD
-143 QLKVKYFLRLQPYLW
+143 ELKVNYFLRLQPYLW
-158 EMLKD
+158 EMLRRFR
-163 YKVTSAVQI
+163 VTSAVQT
-172 PGDPRKFD
+172 PGNVNKFN
-180 LTDASKP
+180 LSEASRP

-192 YTFSPDT
+192 YKFTSASVSSVLPDVWT
-199 VANVAPGIWSWYT
+199 WYST
-212 ASHAFDPNLSTRT
+212 SQSFDANLSTRT

-241 MSLWPVYGLHQFK
+241 MSLWPVYGLHQF
-254 EDAGEMSLNL
+254 EQIAGEMSLNL
-264 TLSALE
+264 TLSSLD
-270 VLRLLEKP
+270 VIRLLEKP
-278 LIILHFSDPARADIF
+278 LVILHFTDPSRADIF
-293 QYLDALATDINAKDK
+293 EYVDALSTDIDARDK
-308 TLATLK
+308 KLTTLQ
-314 KAIAATYLP
+314 KAISATYIP
-323 PDDFMKAYSPSN
+323 PGAAMQEYSSSN
-335 LQALINKLSTY
+335 LQALINKLTEY
-346 VTPAID
+346 VTPVID
-352 NAFRIELLK
+352 NTITIELLK
-361 GYDNGNYVDI
+361 GYNNGSYIDI
-371 AADIAAKLANADGKQ
+371 SADIATKLANASGKQ

-401 YFYGNAT
+401 YFYANAT

-413 EGQGTSSLVISLGKP
+413 EGQGTSSLMISLGRP

-438 DAANYPST
+438 DAANYPSI
-446 LAADNYDT
+446 LAAENYDT

-461 WVMAL
+461 WVLAL
-466 RDLSFDPFLRTRGP
+466 RDLSFHSFLKTRGP
-480 LKPELYPDQLENI
+480 LMPDVYLEQLDTI
-493 VATTVASINSSY
+493 VASTLASINSTYSVS
-505 PLNRYF
+505 RYF
-511 TALGKYYQ
+511 TALGNYYQ
-519 QDIHD
+519 QDVHD

-529 LVGAHAVVEGD
+529 LVGTRAVIEGD
-540 ADTVYAD
+540 AATVYAE
-547 RLGLA
+547 RLHVT
-552 AGTQESLTSRRRRSR
+552 AGTQEALTSQRRRNRF
-567 LRERLT
+567 REHLT
-573 LFKNNNRGVYT
+573 SFRNNGGSYAP
-584 EEPDIAED
+584 ELDIAED
-592 EPAKLTLQDVYD
+592 EPGQLTLQQVYE
-604 QLKAA
+604 QLTDT
-609 WSNGS
+609 WSDGS

-643 EENIVAEKNGD
+643 KENIVAEKNGD
-654 GVITK
+654 GAITK
-659 VTVSGATTL
+659 VTVTGATTL
-668 AFVDVKMNIELVY
+668 AFVNVKMNISLVY
-681 TAESGPVIT
+681 TAASGPVIT

-715 TMKVNEG
+715 SMKINEG
-722 GFPVQGGILGT
+722 GFPVGGGILGT
-733 IESNG
+733 IENNG
-738 TSVGLQIEYPTGENT
+738 TSVDLQIEYPVGENT
-753 WFLSAA
+753 WLLSAA
-759 FEGNY
+759 FEDNY

-775 GVNLVQVLPNPLN
+775 GVNLVQVLPTPLN

-821 WTISQNPLFTIAPT
+821 WTISQTPLLTIAPT

-881 TEGTIQLSDLLALF
+881 TDGTIQLSDLLALF
-895 GGELDLATS
+895 GGQLELATS
-904 VTEFNYNYNPG
+904 VTEFNYNYSPS
-915 QKYYQIGA
+915 QKYYEIDA
-923 LLEPDKPLNVAGIF
+923 LLEPDKPLTVAGIF
-937 SINNLSFNVNSN
+937 SIDNLSFNVNSN

-959 QITILPDSAKIGM
+959 QITVLPDSAKIVM
-972 ALSGAYATGKGWT
+972 AVSGRYATGAGWT
-985 FTSKQT
+985 FASKQT

-997 GDMLTYYIGDS
+997 GDMLSYYIGNS
-1008 WAPPEKYNYGI
+1008 WTPPEQYNYGI
-1019 DGLSFTINTANSY
+1019 DGLSFTINTATSY
-1032 WEFGAKTAT
+1032 WEFGAKTAGEW
-1041 KWDIEFLGV
+1041 KIDFLGL
-1050 TVDAKA
+1050 TATGQA
-1056 QLGYGKKTDDA
+1056 QIGYGKKTEDA
-1067 TAGNYGAI
+1067 AAGNYGTI
-1075 SADITWNGIRI
+1075 SADLKWNNINI
-1086 TAFYNFKPGY
+1086 TAFYNFNPNY
-1096 QAYGITWGIL
+1096 QAYGVTWGL
-1106 SGEVETKTIDGKP
+1106 LTGEVETKDVGGTP
-1119 HQVATLK
+1119 HQIATLK

-1138 LMVSW
+1138 TMVTW
-1143 VTGSAFGLA
+1143 ATGTAFGLA
-1152 APWNMLNSIPLNNLS
+1152 APWNVLNSIPLNNLS
-1167 LIYDFTDNKV
+1167 LVYDFTVNKV
-1177 SFEVTIGPINLGF
+1177 SFEVNIGPINLGF
-1190 ITIKGIK
+1190 VTIKGIMV
-1197 ASYESKDSN
+1197 SYDGTDSKN
-1206 DKEKGV
+1206 RQV
-1212 IITLDATAAW
+1212 IVTLDATAAW
-1222 GDVPSW
+1222 GEIPSW
-1228 DAAKP
+1228 NAAKP

-1245 YLDLRML
+1245 YIDLRML

-1264 TADNVQAAIACMST
+1264 TAENVQAAIACMST
-1278 LPTPDKDNPTKIPD
+1278 LKPPEPGKIPD

-1301 LTGMDFGLLRL
+1301 LTGMDFGLLQL
-1312 GDDKTNAIALAAA
+1312 SGDKTNAVALAV
-1325 AADATKYFITMQ
+1325 ATAEATQYFITMQ
-1337 VVFNDPNLYG
+1337 IVFNDPNLYA

-1352 EGEPA
+1352 AGAPA

-1415 VDIGFPWKED
+1415 VDVGFPWKQD

-1479 GFGIQFGFGYSFDA
+1479 GFGMQFGFGYSFEA
-1493 GILKAGF
+1493 GILRAGF

-1535 FWFRGTAGIMGKL
+1535 FWFRGTVGIMGKL
-1548 YGTVDFAIVKADVNV
+1548 YGSVDFAIVKADVDV
-1563 AISLLAQI
+1563 AISLLVQI

-1602 KVSFS
+1602 KISFS

-1629 TEQLQLL
+1629 NEQLQLL
-1636 NAGVNVLQRRSRSLY
+1636 SAGVTVLQRRSRRLY

-1657 VAVRDA
+1657 MAVRDA

-1669 NLQPAAAPSPLTA
+1669 NLQKAASPAPLTA

-1689 MAGDNASSVS
+1689 VAGDNATSVS
-1699 QQVACYIAML
+1699 QQLACYVAML
-1709 FIASVPPP
+1709 FIQSVPPP
-1717 QDDKENGRLKAYGTD
+1717 QDDKQNGQLKAYGAGN
-1732 SDTSFE
+1732 DTSFE
-1738 LLSKQVFRW
+1738 LLSKQIFRW
-1747 AIAAIQSGPVSS
+1747 AIAAIQSGPVTS
-1759 EQVDAAIVTD
+1759 EQVDAAVVTD

-1778 LSDTANPTPITPA
+1778 LSDTANPTPITPE

-1805 NTPESGETD
+1805 NAPESGETD

-1825 LTLPDYGSNYKG
+1825 LTLPDYTSAGYKG
-1837 ISYDF
+1837 VSYEF
-1842 ADYNSTSTSYTE
+1842 GKYNSTSTSYTE

-1860 NELAVQVEKEEDAG
+1860 NELAVQVEKEEDAN
-1874 NLKALMMDDAGGLS
+1874 NLKALIMDDAAGLS

-1922 NQTVNDIVNWVNQKA
+1922 NQTVNDIVNWVNTKA
-1937 GLNLYS
+1937 GTNLYT

-1958 GKQLRI
+1958 DKKLRI
-1964 TGSSYIVQATDTFD
+1964 TSSTYIVQATDTFD
-1978 SIAMQSIYYT
+1978 SIAAQSIYYA

-2003 NTLSAGVTIS
+2003 NTLSAGVTIN
-2013 YPQKEPY
+2013 YPQKEAY

-2027 LNDVANAIGV
+2027 LNDVAKAIGV
-2037 SVDELINNGNV
+2037 SADDLINNGNI

-2059 TLAIPSFNSATAG
+2059 TLAIPSFDSTTASG
-2072 DDTLNKIAS
+2072 DTLNKIAA

-2093 AENGA
+2093 AENGT

-2168 GGTLTLPAY
+2168 GGVLTLPAY

-2187 FRIPDL
+2187 FPLPDL
-2193 AADNFD
+2193 GTDNFD
-2199 IQLSKTSALSWLTF
+2199 IQLSKTSALTWLAF
-2213 SGSNPD
+2213 SGDNPD
-2219 QLVISLV
+2219 QLVLALAPDSY
-2226 PGSFDAQQIT
+2226 DAQQLS
-2236 AVKTYATSNVLD
+2236 AVKAYATSNVLD
-2248 IPLSSLGAEDAFITK
+2248 IPLSSLGAQDAFITK
-2263 AATYPFTSQI
+2263 AATYPFNSQI
-2273 SWNSASTFAMPYG
+2273 NWNSASAFTMPYG
-2286 GTNGG
+2286 GVNGG

-2306 LPDPQTRMVNPR
+2306 LPDPQTRLVNPR
-2318 VQMLIGRYDEASRT
+2318 VKMQIGRYDEASRT
-2332 MINTPVTYYGY
+2332 MVNTPVTYYGY
-2343 GSLVSFTIKKVPV
+2343 GSTVSFTIKKVPV
-2356 VSDSPNTQTTYEI
+2356 VADSPNTLTTYEI

-2383 VSGIGSDNSLIAT
+2383 VSGVGNDNSLIAT

-2401 GVDSNGTTT
+2401 GVDANGTTT

-2432 ETRPDSS
+2432 ETRPDTSPGTIS
-2439 LGATFLAA
+2439 LTAEE
-2447 AQQQDAMVLLN
+2447 QQAMVLLN
-2458 EPTDFVRLLWQA
+2458 EPTDFIRLLWQA

-2484 AGSSSGLPDRIFN
+2484 SGSSSGLPDRIFN

-2508 LYSASQDAALQNNVT
+2508 LYSAPQDEALQNNVT
-2523 SYMNVLATGEAI
+2523 NYMNVLATGEAI

-2550 RSLSSD
+2550 RNLPSD
-2556 GAQTLSALAYQY
+2556 STQTLSDLAYNY

-2580 TLSLRTGKAL
+2580 TLTLRTGKAL

-2606 GGNLDTIA
+2606 GGNVDAIA
-2614 AYFGTSVDAIKAAN
+2614 AYFGTTADAIKAAN

-2633 WPAVLPLYTALKL
+2633 WPDVLPLYTALYL
-2646 PVLTVTIGSSNGGN
+2646 PVLTVTIGSSNGGT
-2660 TFESIASYYGEDLAA
+2660 TFESIAAYYGEDLAA

-2681 ELAGLFADNQQ
+2681 AIAGLFADNQQ

-2703 SAVAPGVAGIAAER
+2703 STVAPGVAGIAAER
-2717 PVPAAIPDNPS
+2717 PVPAAIPDNPT

-2737 LNTYNMLSY
+2737 FNTYNMLSY

-2766 TETEDQGVNDKM
+2766 ADTEDQQTNDKM
-2778 RYPKALAEG
+2778 RYPKALTEG
-2787 DTWSY
+2787 DMWSY

-2803 NVTLTAGAMPDQAN
+2803 NVQQTAGAMPDQAN

-2835 LYGNRIITSLSQ
+2835 LYGNRIITTLSQ
-2847 PSGNSQLNMPPVLTG
+2847 PSGNSQLNMPPMLTG
-2862 YTDALI
+2862 YTDPLI

-2875 VAASWEVNTDKDA
+2875 VAASWEVNTDNNA

-2899 DSYYQGLMWAKAAD
+2899 DSYYQGLMWAKAAG
-2913 AASITAW
+2913 ATSITGW
-2920 FTEALD
+2920 FTEPLD
-2926 ETSAGNPLNYSMD
+2926 EASATDPLNYSLD
-2939 NGISIKGITLGSDKQ
+2939 QSISIKGITLGTDKQ

-2963 PENLLLTLS
+2963 PENLLVTLS
-2972 INNINNADKTQTYTG
+2972 INNISNTDKTQTYTG
-2987 IAQFSYPEVP
+2987 VAQFSYPDVP
-2997 EEATSTIIEQA
+2997 QEATSTIIEQA

-3034 TLLQKGYTLTDTQV
+3034 TLLQKGYTLTSTQV
-3048 SDLVEDWISSIYLF
+3048 SDLVDDWISSIYLF

-3067 KGLTDVAAPAA
+3067 KGLTDVASPAA

-3089 DLNPE
+3089 NLNQE

-3103 SIKRTKNAA
+3103 TIKRMKNAA
-3112 SGDLETTGGILQAVT
+3112 AGDLETTGGILQAVT

-3170 EDASN
+3170 EDAGN

-3186 DKSTLTPIT
+3186 DKGNLTPVA
-3195 YTINDPAAPDMFAPR
+3195 YTINDPADPDMFAPR
-3210 PISNKLESRQQVP
+3210 PISNKLESREQVP
-3223 IYNYSQKTGIDFST
+3223 IYDYSPKTGIDFNT
-3237 PSAYLDFTGIDMD
+3237 PSAYVDFTGIDMD

-3255 FFNSIDSVLSPE
+3255 FFNSIDDVLSPE

-3275 DSKKQTTYLEDLLAG
+3275 DNKKQTTYLQDLLAN

-3303 PVFKDETANADA
+3303 PVFQDETANADA

-3335 AGIQFHATVSADATA
+3335 AGIQFHATVSADAA
-3350 DIAPRLYGSIN
+3350 ENIAPRLYGSIN
-3361 RNFKYEGAVADAVD
+3361 RNFKFEGAAADDTD
-3375 KTIVYLVFTN
+3375 KTIVYLIFTN
-3385 PPDQTAAGTSSNF
+3385 PPDETGANTSSNF
-3398 TLSGGLNVSSSGID
+3398 TASDGLSVNSSAVD

-3420 LQLMEPATPGSTQV
+3420 LQLSGQAIPGSTQV
-3434 TINAGFK
+3434 TINTGFK
-3441 DMTGNVIMPP
+3441 DMTGNIVMPP
-3451 LSQVILTEINEGN
+3451 LSQVVQTEINEGN
-3464 NSESITL
+3464 NSDSITL
-3471 TSTKLSLKTNNSATL
+3471 TSTKLSLQPANAATL
-3486 PFLISSPQIVRGSGN
+3486 PFLISSPQIVRGSSN

-3547 SPLTGNLGKIQVPMP
+3547 SPLTRDLGKIQVPMP

-3576 GEASVPPDPSDI
+3576 GASTVPPDPSDI
-3588 SQLLNWNYNI
+3588 SQLLNWNYSI
-3598 EYSLPI
+3598 AYSLPI

-3622 QQAMLLGIED
+3622 AGDMLLGIED
-3632 AFPQLA
+3632 AFAQLA

-3645 SVYAVLQQQLTLVTA
+3645 SVYAVLEKQLTLVTA
-3660 GTADDDPLLA
+3660 GTAADDPLLD
-3670 TAATAL
+3670 TASIAL

-3683 SQVVNAAKSNMLAMS
+3683 SQVVNVAKSNMLTMP
-3698 QGRMRYSSTAVLP
+3698 QGNTRYTSTDVLP

-3717 EGSATINDVQALI
+3717 EGSATINDTQALI
-3730 VSVHGMPPE
+3730 VSVHGLPPE
-3739 GIGQP
+3739 GIGLP
-3744 LVDIG
+3744 LVDIA
-3749 GYERHTYT
+3749 GYQRQVYT
-3757 DVCTGDFCYYYTKD
+3757 DACTGDCCYYYTKD

-3783 QERTVIIPTMNI
+3783 QDRTVIIPAMNI

-3820 DPFIYTT
+3820 EPFIYTT
-3827 GMVEFSNPYHP
+3827 GMVAFSNPYHP
-3838 TTDCDTPID
+3838 TTDCDLPVD

-3852 ATSGQHNYAPLTT
+3852 APSGQHNYAPLNT

-3873 LLKENSQDTVSIL
+3873 LLKENSQDTVSVL

-3892 YPLNTSTANIG
+3892 YPLNNSTASVG

-3917 PDATT
+3917 PDAGT

-3929 MIADWAGSIE
+3929 MITDWTGSIG

-3962 NLTEQPLPLLR
+3962 NLTEQPLPLVR
-3973 LRSLNLGIQ
+3973 LRSLNLGTQ